1 MIRDT
6 SAQDTVVA
14 VAPGGA
20 RRRWL
25 RAGILGAIG
34 VAAVASLVAAW
45 ANTSHSVNAARL
57 RFAEVERGTLVRDA
71 VVNGRVVAAVSPTLY
86 APATAIVTLKVKAG
100 DKVKKGDVIAILD
113 SPDLTEE
120 LKREQAGYDQ
130 LQAEVAHQAILARK
144 EKLAAQRDADQAEIE
159 RVSAQRTLERI
170 QNAGELGV
178 VGKIEYMK
186 AQDAVRSADI
196 RSKHAAAAAVLEN
209 EDVGVELKTKE
220 SQLERQRLLVEGLR
234 RKVDAL
240 QMRAPVDGFVGTLSV
255 SDRSAVAINAPIMTL
270 VDLSVLEVELEIP
283 ETYLADLGLGMR
295 VEMTVG
301 EAKAVGKL
309 SAISPEVVKNQ
320 VLARVRFDGAQ
331 PEGLRQSQR
340 VSARLLIEEKPD
352 VLMVARGPF
361 VENEGGRFAY
371 VVEGSTA
378 VRRPIQIGATSVT
391 AVEIVSGAKPGDKL
405 VIAGTDTFSNA
416 QRVSINN

>member
-14 VAPGGA
+14 QPATGS
-20 RRRWL
+20 RKRWL
-25 RAGILGAIG
+25 RAGIAGAIG
-34 VAAVASLVAAW
+34 IAALAGLVGAW
-45 ANTSHSVNAARL
+45 ANSARSVNAARL
-57 RFAEVERGTLVRDA
+57 RFAPVERGTLVRDA

-100 DKVKKGDVIAILD
+100 DTVKKGDVVAELD

-120 LKREQAGYDQ
+120 LKREQAGFEQ
-130 LQAEVAHQAILARK
+130 LQAEVSHQAILAKK

-220 SQLERQRLLVEGLR
+220 SQLERQRLMVEGLK

-255 SDRSAVAINAPIMTL
+255 SDRSAVAINAPLMTL
-270 VDLSVLEVELEIP
+270 VDLSVLEVEVEIP

-309 SAISPEVVKNQ
+309 SAISPEVVKNE

-340 VSARLLIEEKPD
+340 VSARLLIEEKSN

-361 VENEGGRFAY
+361 VESEGGRFAY
-371 VVEGSTA
+371 VVDGSTA
-378 VRRPIQIGATSVT
+378 VRRPIQLGATSVT
-391 AVEIVSGAKPGDKL
+391 AVEIVSGAKPGDKI
-405 VIAGTDTFSNA
+405 VIAGTDTFGNA
-416 QRVSINN
+416 ERVSINN